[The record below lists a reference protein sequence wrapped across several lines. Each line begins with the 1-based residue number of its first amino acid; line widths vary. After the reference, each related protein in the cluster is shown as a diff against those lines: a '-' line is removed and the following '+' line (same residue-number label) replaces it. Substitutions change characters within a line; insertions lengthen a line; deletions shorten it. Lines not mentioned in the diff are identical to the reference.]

1 MQQRT
6 KRGAIVIEAIDY
18 RLIRQLRSASAGP
31 GMPGSGKPNFADQES
46 SPLKKISP
54 SPRIISD
61 GEKGAQTNRAGVD
74 SLNQGS

>member
-1 MQQRT
+1 
-6 KRGAIVIEAIDY
+6 
-18 RLIRQLRSASAGP
+18 
-31 GMPGSGKPNFADQES
+31 MPGSGKPNFADQES